1 MLVIKAIPTPGEQ
14 IRRFTKFTVGVFS
27 KVDGSIN
34 SLKSWKFEHIF
45 TPENDSLTVEKFINL
60 KEELV
65 NKLKLNQLLCI
76 QVLIKPLV
84 YFEPEPANGLSQSNK
99 KGYKYRAK
107 QEKYMGL
114 INEGTTCYMNS
125 LLQTYFMIKAFRRA
139 VFDMPTDINDYKS
152 IPFCLQR
159 IFYNL

>member
-65 NKLKLNQLLCI
+65 NKLKLN
-76 QVLIKPLV
+76 
-84 YFEPEPANGLSQSNK
+84 
-99 KGYKYRAK
+99 
-107 QEKYMGL
+107 
-114 INEGTTCYMNS
+114 
-125 LLQTYFMIKAFRRA
+125 
-139 VFDMPTDINDYKS
+139 
-152 IPFCLQR
+152 
-159 IFYNL
+159 